1 MTGTALNCRESSL
14 LHPDERLICES
25 RTQAATSLGEQPENR
40 VRGALGIPGRLLYL
54 VLLLVCW
61 MVHESLYFPGP
72 FPRLEAG
79 DDADCYLKLG
89 DLPMESFLL
98 ERLLLM
104 MWVWLIR
111 CCSESGSKE
120 NVNDLFK
127 LSTNSDNG
135 GVCVGERWEDGK

>member
-61 MVHESLYFPGP
+61 MVRESLI
-72 FPRLEAG
+72 
-79 DDADCYLKLG
+79 
-89 DLPMESFLL
+89 FL
-98 ERLLLM
+98 
-104 MWVWLIR
+104 
-111 CCSESGSKE
+111 
-120 NVNDLFK
+120 DLFLALK
-127 LSTNSDNG
+127 QGMMQTAI
-135 GVCVGERWEDGK
+135 